1 MSKGLFEAR
10 RKLSSVATLVR
21 QDKPLN
27 AAQALF
33 DGLQAMLREPLL
45 KSEKDEFIR
54 FVENAVRE
62 INYNKKIQSLFSI
75 QLSYTPGEES
85 FLLDNVKMLL
95 ETLEA
100 LAVDEADKA
109 FQEREAKK
117 KARFAEAMALIGGD
131 RAEEGKKLL
140 KSLATEYYDDA
151 SLMVEAS
158 EALEKAGHLEEA
170 VTYMEKAQFLVKD
183 DVYIL
188 NKLGILYRKVG
199 RREESEKMFLAA
211 ENHTPDDPYLL
222 FNKGR
227 LYLDWQRWHECRAAA
242 QAALVLLPDFAEAGK
257 MADYAAKRV

>member
-45 KSEKDEFIR
+45 KSEKEEFAR

-62 INYNKKIQSLFSI
+62 INYNKIIQTQFSL
-75 QLSYTPGEES
+75 QLTYNPGEES
-85 FLLDNVKMLL
+85 ALLDNVKLLL

-109 FQEREAKK
+109 FQEREARKK
-117 KARFAEAMALIGGD
+117 VRFAEAMDLIAAGK
-131 RAEEGKKLL
+131 AEEGKKIL

-170 VTYMEKAQFLVKD
+170 VVYMEKAQFLVKD

-199 RREESEKMFLAA
+199 RREESEKMFLEA
-211 ENHTPDDPYLL
+211 ERRTPDDPYLL

-227 LYLDWQRWHECRAAA
+227 LYLDWQRWHECLAAA
-242 QAALVLLPDFAEAGK
+242 KAALALQPDFEEAGK
-257 MADYAAKRV
+257 MADYAAKRI